1 MQPLHEG
8 LLDFH
13 RITEND
19 DVAALDFG
27 IRKNMFRNGARGR
40 IGQFIHQQMVADEQR
55 VFHRSGGDD
64 ESLHQVRG
72 AEQEQDDGD
81 GPFRNETARRFR
93 RRVIG
98 PFRRLFV
105 RH

>member
-1 MQPLHEG
+1 MCFETGP
-8 LLDFH
+8 D
-13 RITEND
+13 
-19 DVAALDFG
+19 
-27 IRKNMFRNGARGR
+27 GR

-64 ESLHQVRG
+64 EGLNQVRG
-72 AEQEQDDGD
+72 AEQQQDDGD
-81 GPFRNETARRFR
+81 GPFRNETALRFR